1 MAANNNQDHRQAMIF
16 DVGGVLLDWNPR
28 HLYRKFFNGDHE
40 GMERFLREIDFNG
53 WNLRQDA
60 GRPFSEAVAAL
71 TAQHPQWAELIQAY
85 NSRWEESILGPIEGS
100 VEILADLRE
109 IGYPLYAL
117 SNFSI
122 EKFQLV
128 QNRYD
133 FFSWF
138 DHILLSAQVQLAK
151 PDPKIFKVFLEQ
163 IEREPDQCLLIDDS
177 SPNIETARQLGFDV
191 IHFQSAGQLRSELN
205 QRGIL

>member
-1 MAANNNQDHRQAMIF
+1 MASNNDQDHQQAIIF

-40 GMERFLREIDFNG
+40 GMERFLREIDFNN
-53 WNLRQDA
+53 WNLHQDA
-60 GRPFSEAVAAL
+60 GRPFSEAVALLSAE
-71 TAQHPQWAELIQAY
+71 HPQWAELIQAY
-85 NSRWEESILGPIEGS
+85 HSRWEESILGPIEGS
-100 VEILADLRE
+100 VEILAELRQS
-109 IGYPLYAL
+109 GYPLYAL

-122 EKFQLV
+122 EKFALV

-138 DHILLSAQVQLAK
+138 EHILLSAQVQLAK
-151 PDPKIFKVFLEQ
+151 PDPKIFQVFLEQ
-163 IEREPDQCLLIDDS
+163 IEQEPGQCLLIDDS
-177 SPNIETARQLGFDV
+177 GPNIETARQLGFDV
-191 IHFQSAGQLRSELN
+191 IHFQSSGQLRAELN

>member
-1 MAANNNQDHRQAMIF
+1 MASNNDQDHRQAMVF

-40 GMERFLREIDFNG
+40 GMERFLSEIDFNN
-53 WNLRQDA
+53 WNLHQDA
-60 GRPFSEAVAAL
+60 GRPFSEAVALLSAE
-71 TAQHPQWAELIQAY
+71 HPQWAELIQAY
-85 NSRWEESILGPIEGS
+85 HSRWEETILGPIQGS
-100 VEILADLRE
+100 LEILAELRQS
-109 IGYPLYAL
+109 GYPLYAL

-138 DHILLSAQVQLAK
+138 EHILLSAQVQLAK
-151 PDPKIFKVFLEQ
+151 PDPKIFQVFLEQ
-163 IEREPDQCLLIDDS
+163 IEREAGQCLLIDDS
-177 SPNIETARQLGFDV
+177 GPNIETAHKLGFDT
-191 IHFQSAGQLRSELN
+191 IHFQSSGQLRAELK

>member
-1 MAANNNQDHRQAMIF
+1 MASNNDQDHRQAMIF

-40 GMERFLREIDFNG
+40 GMERFLSEIDFNN
-53 WNLRQDA
+53 WNLHQDA
-60 GRPFSEAVAAL
+60 GRPFSEAVALLSAE
-71 TAQHPQWAELIQAY
+71 HPQWAEVIQAY
-85 NSRWEESILGPIEGS
+85 HSRWEETILGPIQGS
-100 VEILADLRE
+100 LEILAELRQS
-109 IGYPLYAL
+109 GYPLYAL

-122 EKFQLV
+122 EKFALV

-138 DHILLSAQVQLAK
+138 EHILLSAQVQLAK
-151 PDPKIFKVFLEQ
+151 PDPKIFQVFLEQ
-163 IEREPDQCLLIDDS
+163 IEQEAGQCLLIDDS
-177 SPNIETARQLGFDV
+177 GPNIETARQLGFDV
-191 IHFQSAGQLRSELN
+191 IHFQSSGQLRAELN